1 LTAILVMGLGI
12 GANVTLFTLVRF
24 VLLKPLPF
32 KDPGRLVRLYEHS
45 TDDKFPHNDSAV
57 GIFSEWQKQSL
68 SFTDLAISG
77 DAGYNISAMGGQLP
91 ENVRAFNLSW
101 NMLPTL
107 GIEPALGRNFTPADD
122 RPSANATVILSWG
135 FWKRR
140 FGGDPAIL
148 NQTILLDAKP
158 YTVIGIM
165 PAWFAWPDQSR
176 QLFTPLFHEQP
187 AEVVQALDMHDSIA
201 IGRLKPG
208 VTAAQAVA
216 KLSLITRRIH
226 DQHLDNPFVS
236 KGAEIRTLLDSIVG
250 EEKTPLYVL
259 LAATGCVLLIA
270 CLNVAN
276 LLVARTAARRK
287 ELAIRTALG
296 GSRLHLLRE
305 HLMESYLLS
314 AAGGVLGFLLSVFAI
329 RWLLD
334 AQRDMARAEGIHI
347 DVSVAV
353 FTLALIVCSAIFA
366 GLISAFSGRSAQLL
380 ASLQESSRSHSAG
393 HARARLRRVLLSLEV
408 GLTVVLLVGAGL
420 MLKSYAHLRSSNLG
434 CITHNVLTMRFD
446 LPEARYAQATQRANF
461 FDTLLARVRGLPGV
475 DAAGLVY
482 PVVPGDG
489 YGGDSGFRI
498 PEHPPLPQGRAQY
511 SITRFS
517 DPGHFTA
524 IGIPMLRGRTF
535 GENQQP
541 GHPTEAIVS
550 GSFVRQYF
558 PGEDPL
564 RQAHP
569 QRSAYL

>member
-1 LTAILVMGLGI
+1 MHWLDKLRMRIQMLTGRGRAGMRLDDELRFHLEPQIAENIAAGMSPDEARHAALRAFGNPAALRDQARETWNWSGIESLLRDARIGARTLLRAPGFALTAILVMGLGI

-57 GIFSEWQKQSL
+57 GIFSEWQKQNL

-216 KLSLITRRIH
+216 FPH
-226 DQHLDNPFVS
+226 
-236 KGAEIRTLLDSIVG
+236 
-250 EEKTPLYVL
+250 
-259 LAATGCVLLIA
+259 
-270 CLNVAN
+270 
-276 LLVARTAARRK
+276 
-287 ELAIRTALG
+287 
-296 GSRLHLLRE
+296 
-305 HLMESYLLS
+305 
-314 AAGGVLGFLLSVFAI
+314 
-329 RWLLD
+329 
-334 AQRDMARAEGIHI
+334 
-347 DVSVAV
+347 
-353 FTLALIVCSAIFA
+353 
-366 GLISAFSGRSAQLL
+366 
-380 ASLQESSRSHSAG
+380 
-393 HARARLRRVLLSLEV
+393 
-408 GLTVVLLVGAGL
+408 
-420 MLKSYAHLRSSNLG
+420 YA
-434 CITHNVLTMRFD
+434 
-446 LPEARYAQATQRANF
+446 P
-461 FDTLLARVRGLPGV
+461 
-475 DAAGLVY
+475 
-482 PVVPGDG
+482 
-489 YGGDSGFRI
+489 
-498 PEHPPLPQGRAQY
+498 HPRPAPR
-511 SITRFS
+511 
-517 DPGHFTA
+517 
-524 IGIPMLRGRTF
+524 
-535 GENQQP
+535 
-541 GHPTEAIVS
+541 
-550 GSFVRQYF
+550 
-558 PGEDPL
+558 
-564 RQAHP
+564 
-569 QRSAYL
+569 